1 MRALF
6 FLATVCDEGR
16 TFADTKSA
24 RMRLV
29 DWGSG
34 AEICRYVPATKARC
48 AVGARVCTTLL
59 LHPLHAHAP
68 TQGAHTALFVA
79 RVARGMGGTD
89 WHLST
94 IGEVDHTARDFGSL
108 GALTHARTHART
120 HAGTHARTH
129 AQPTLPPPCVTAS
142 LQGPAAQHAIVP
154 TKPHRAAAHQ
164 PTIPRP
170 HGHLAVP
177 EIKAY
182 MQDIVPGVRVDP
194 EERIVLLRKGGVVRP

>member
-48 AVGARVCTTLL
+48 AVGARVCTTPGICTTLL

-108 GALTHARTHART
+108 GAL
-120 HAGTHARTH
+120 THARTH